1 MQSKQKQKLHRKSN
15 KEVSIVSKLALMIQ
29 TTKIIVSNVLGT
41 EMKDNSQQI

>member
-1 MQSKQKQKLHRKSN
+1 LTTFETVDKNNEEQP
-15 KEVSIVSKLALMIQ
+15 ALDFYNPYKFQ